1 MLDIYVL
8 VSYLSLEIHSL
19 GHSSVVEFLFSMW
32 KAVVTT
38 QVPLKKYIIEIDDC
52 SGKVGRTRFVWKFLL
67 HIVFIYINALEI
79 FFYLNSHLLCGSC
92 IISFVSSLLFSTSIL
107 LLLLSSSFQESSLK
121 FIFQLFFCIFHYWY
135 CIIVPGILLFP
146 QNSLSVESLC
156 SCFINKIFP
165 QISLKLP
172 I

>member
-38 QVPLKKYIIEIDDC
+38 QVPLKKYIIETDDY

-79 FFYLNSHLLCGSC
+79 FLYLNSHLLCGSC
-92 IISFVSSLLFSTSIL
+92 IISFVSSLLFSTSFL
-107 LLLLSSSFQESSLK
+107 LL
-121 FIFQLFFCIFHYWY
+121 
-135 CIIVPGILLFP
+135 IIVFLFP
-146 QNSLSVESLC
+146 RVIPEVYLSTVLLYFSLLILHHSSWNSFVSSEFSLC
-156 SCFINKIFP
+156 W
-165 QISLKLP
+165 ISLFLFYQ
-172 I
+172 